1 MSDGGQ
7 GKKAVKA
14 GISYTIGNI
23 FCKGLSFVSAF
34 IFARL
39 MIPADYG
46 IYNTFSSYV
55 SILAVVIGFALHSSI
70 KNARFDYA
78 GRVEEYCAS
87 VTLLTL
93 ANTVFLLALA
103 VIFKNRLSELLS
115 IPATMVILVVLESF
129 ATAMLQFY
137 NDYLAIN
144 FLSRKYLAVSL
155 FYAVSGMVLSV
166 FLVTTVFSSQRYLGR
181 AFGTAIPLILISVY
195 ILFTLYQKAR
205 PKAKREY
212 WKYGLKISL
221 PIVPHGLS
229 QLLLSQF
236 DRIMIKKSI
245 GDTQAGLYSFANNI
259 GFIYQIIT
267 NSIDTAW
274 CPWFFGKMEEKDYA
288 TIRKS
293 ANIYMAAVSLMAC
306 GLFLISP
313 ELILIMGGSGYAD
326 SRKVVIPIV
335 LSTYFA
341 FIYTLPSAVE
351 YYYKKTKHIAV
362 GTMAAAALNII
373 LNSLFIPKYGYIAA
387 AYTTVFCYVCYYI
400 FHTIISYKTH
410 GEFIYNMR
418 VFTAL
423 ILGTAVF
430 AFFCLWAVD
439 RIVLRMAILAAG
451 LIAAAV
457 VAFIKRKTVFE
468 VLKKLK

>member
-39 MIPADYG
+39 MVPADYG

-93 ANTVFLLALA
+93 ANTVFLLAL
-103 VIFKNRLSELLS
+103 VVVFKNRLAELLS
-115 IPATMVILVVLESF
+115 IPAAMVVLVVLESF

-155 FYAVSGMVLSV
+155 FYTVSGMVLSV

-195 ILFTLYQKAR
+195 ILFTLYGKAR
-205 PKAKREY
+205 PKANREY

-245 GDTQAGLYSFANNI
+245 GDAEAGLYSFANNI

-313 ELILIMGGSGYAD
+313 ELILIMGGSDYSE
-326 SRKVVIPIV
+326 SRFVVIPIV

-351 YYYKKTKHIAV
+351 YYYKKTKQIAV
-362 GTMAAAALNII
+362 GTMAAAALNIV

-400 FHTIISYKTH
+400 FHTVISYKIH

-418 VFTAL
+418 VFAAL
-423 ILGTAVF
+423 IIGTTAF

-439 RIVLRMAILAAG
+439 RIALRMAILAAG

-457 VAFIKRKTVFE
+457 VGFIKRKTVFE